1 MIFAYVLNF
10 CPSRVEVASYRSIY
24 TTFNC
29 VYEFDFFL
37 FVCAINLE
45 LFSPAYVQQRV
56 FIKTIMSR
64 KVEYINPAGLRLDGR
79 RGFEHRR
86 VTCDFGTLDNCD
98 GSCVLTS
105 GGTTVLARVQGPKEL
120 GRGVAQQDAT
130 LADRV
135 VVTCDVAITAFAGER
150 RRQVA
155 ATAGSRASEDISR
168 TVQSIAQ
175 SLILASQYPPSNIHI
190 RIDVLHHDGS
200 EKATAIN
207 AACLA
212 LLDASIAIRG
222 IVLATTVGVLDS
234 QIVCDL
240 SATEIRSQC
249 PTLSAAFLVTAVGS
263 SSPPNGNDGA
273 NVSYLELNSR
283 VSDAALDDMM
293 REASACAHNLHKAI
307 APSLKSHAQ
316 DVRAALQQ
324 SQGKR

>member
-1 MIFAYVLNF
+1 
-10 CPSRVEVASYRSIY
+10 
-24 TTFNC
+24 
-29 VYEFDFFL
+29 
-37 FVCAINLE
+37 
-45 LFSPAYVQQRV
+45 
-56 FIKTIMSR
+56 MSR

-86 VTCDFGTLDNCD
+86 VACDFGTLDNCD
-98 GSCVLTS
+98 GSCVVTS

-120 GRGVAQQDAT
+120 GRGAAQQDAT

-150 RRQVA
+150 RRHMA

-168 TVQSIAQ
+168 AVQSIAQ
-175 SLILASQYPPSNIHI
+175 SLVLTSQYPPSSIHI

-222 IVLATTVGVLDS
+222 IVVAATVGVLDS
-234 QIVCDL
+234 QLVCDL

-249 PTLSAAFLVTAVGS
+249 PTLCAAFLVTAGGS
-263 SSPPNGNDGA
+263 SSGGNDGS
-273 NVSYLELNSR
+273 NVSFLELNSR
-283 VSDAALDDMM
+283 VSEAMLDDMM
-293 REASACAHNLHKAI
+293 REAAACAHNLHKSI
-307 APSLKSHAQ
+307 APVLRSHAQ
-316 DVRAALQQ
+316 DARSALQQ